1 MAISFAGAL
10 AKSRRALRSVLV
22 GPQLLA
28 FLPALT
34 LASFWLGG
42 EDALVAIALILP
54 ILFALAGLF
63 TKPDEENAG
72 PRDSVTN
79 LPSRDHLVA
88 RTDRVLS
95 EGPSRGQT
103 TAALAVELDE
113 FGDLEKRLGRR
124 ACDAILALTAQRLRG
139 ELRSEDLLA
148 RLDGPR
154 FAIVLVSGQ
163 RSDLETLIQL
173 ATRIQRAAEAPCS
186 IEGARIFVTVSIGF
200 CTPHRMPA
208 QTGEALVEAAEH
220 ALIDAA
226 LTGAASIRAYTDE
239 MKTRARAR
247 GVLTDELPSALESD
261 QFRPWFQ
268 PQVHTTTGEL
278 SGLEVLCRWQHPER
292 GVIPPGDFLPA
303 AENLGL
309 MERLGEVMLYHSCNA
324 LRAWD
329 AAGVHIPKISVNFS
343 AEELRNPKIVDK
355 IRWELDRFDLSP
367 SRLSVEVLETVI
379 AQTSSDTIIRNLRA
393 FAELGCSVD
402 LDDFGTGHASIANI
416 KRFSVG
422 RIKIDRSFV
431 TQVDTDLDQQNI
443 VSAILTLAERLELDT
458 LAEGVENAAER
469 MVLAQLGCAHVQGYG
484 IARPMP
490 FEKLEGWLGEYEA
503 ARATGS
509 GLPAT
514 SPPCARA
521 PGRPQTRENGLTF

>member
-1 MAISFAGAL
+1 MSFPPAGAFERMR
-10 AKSRRALRSVLV
+10 SALRNFLL

-54 ILFALAGLF
+54 IFFALAGLF
-63 TKPDEENAG
+63 TKGEADDLG
-72 PRDSVTN
+72 PRDAVTN
-79 LPSRDHLVA
+79 LPSRSYLVSK
-88 RTDRVLS
+88 TDRILA

-113 FGDLEKRLGRR
+113 FSDLEKRLGRR

-154 FAIVLVSGQ
+154 FAIVMVAGQ
-163 RSDLETLIQL
+163 RTDLETLIQL
-173 ATRIQRAAEAPCS
+173 STRIQRAAEAPCS

-208 QTGEALVEAAEH
+208 KNGEALVEAAEH

-247 GVLTDELPSALESD
+247 GALIDELPTALESD
-261 QFRPWFQ
+261 HFRPWFQ
-268 PQVHTTTGEL
+268 PQVHTSTGEI

-292 GVIPPGDFLPA
+292 GVIPPGEFLPA

-329 AAGVHIPKISVNFS
+329 AAGMHIPKVSVNFS
-343 AEELRNPKIVDK
+343 AEELRNPRIVDK

-367 SRLSVEVLETVI
+367 SRLTVEVLETVI
-379 AQTSSDTIIRNLRA
+379 AQTASDTIIRNLRA

-431 TQVDTDLDQQNI
+431 TRVDSDLDQQNI

-458 LAEGVENAAER
+458 LAEGVETAAEHA
-469 MVLAQLGCAHVQGYG
+469 VLGQLGCGHIQGFG

-490 FEKLEGWLGEYEA
+490 FEKLEGWLAEYEA
-503 ARATGS
+503 ARAEGHGPMAAS
-509 GLPAT
+509 A
-514 SPPCARA
+514 AVV
-521 PGRPQTRENGLTF
+521 PQRDAINQGKTA